1 MWECSWKLNATSF
14 HCTFQ
19 TCVIT
24 KLLRTQEII
33 TFSLNF
39 FRTTQCWTERKIY
52 KGMKKYRLKN
62 LIKEQHKRELKIPGN
77 YCQPG
82 LLWTSNYLISPQSH
96 RIINYTAQ
104 NNKMSRQITK
114 PHITYSLKK
123 KIFFKLCVCLL
134 RLLHHSLEGLQDH
147 VGLVDEPVGA
157 DKHVYH
163 SENNRDRDT
172 RTHVS
177 IIQQRNH
184 GNNIRIDPGNTLI
197 WLEWRMSGIREHKP
211 ARIQRKWVKGIIQQG
226 WIW

>member
-123 KIFFKLCVCLL
+123 KNFLNCVCVFSGCYTTVLKACRIML
-134 RLLHHSLEGLQDH
+134 VWWMSRLALTNTFITFPSL
-147 VGLVDEPVGA
+147 
-157 DKHVYH
+157 K
-163 SENNRDRDT
+163 
-172 RTHVS
+172 
-177 IIQQRNH
+177 
-184 GNNIRIDPGNTLI
+184 
-197 WLEWRMSGIREHKP
+197 
-211 ARIQRKWVKGIIQQG
+211 
-226 WIW
+226 

>member
-123 KIFFKLCVCLL
+123 KIFFKLCVCIL

-163 SENNRDRDT
+163 F
-172 RTHVS
+172 S
-177 IIQQRNH
+177 IFEVGFESVTEALGVFHKLFLLLFQCPSI
-184 GNNIRIDPGNTLI
+184 LI
-197 WLEWRMSGIREHKP
+197 LVFPEDSINC
-211 ARIQRKWVKGIIQQG
+211 V
-226 WIW
+226 

>member
-1 MWECSWKLNATSF
+1 
-14 HCTFQ
+14 
-19 TCVIT
+19 
-24 KLLRTQEII
+24 
-33 TFSLNF
+33 
-39 FRTTQCWTERKIY
+39 
-52 KGMKKYRLKN
+52 MKKYRLKN

-77 YCQPG
+77 YCQPD

-96 RIINYTAQ
+96 RIINYRAK
-104 NNKMSRQITK
+104 NNKMSLQITK
-114 PHITYSLKK
+114 PPITYSLIKTSA
-123 KIFFKLCVCLL
+123 CVCVCVRLL
-134 RLLHHSLEGLQDH
+134 RLLHHGLEGLQDH

-163 SENNRDRDT
+163 SGNNRDRDT

-197 WLEWRMSGIREHKP
+197 WLEWRMSGFREYKP
-211 ARIQRKWVKGIIQQG
+211 AWIHRKWVKGIIQQW